1 MVQIYIRL
9 FLDVW
14 RIVTCI
20 TFGTFLACKTKETT
34 SKYLHD
40 EVNQQ
45 NHSTLLHFKK
55 QGNTKNNRLNFLRVK
70 KEFYAG
76 LCIFQPH
83 TPYSML
89 LARFKIW
96 RRTQTP
102 RGGLPRKNDG
112 SARRKFSENTLKGT
126 RITPDGRGFQ
136 TFLPLRGTN
145 LKQHKNRHFD
155 HFFSPSNTFSS
166 SWFL

>member
-1 MVQIYIRL
+1 MIQIYLRL

-40 EVNQQ
+40 EVTQQ

-96 RRTQTP
+96 GRTQTL

-112 SARRKFSENTLKGT
+112 SARRKFEIRWAWLSNIFTPKRYQFKTTQQPTLW
-126 RITPDGRGFQ
+126 PYF
-136 TFLPLRGTN
+136 FL
-145 LKQHKNRHFD
+145 
-155 HFFSPSNTFSS
+155 SNAFSS

>member
-1 MVQIYIRL
+1 MIQIYLRL

-20 TFGTFLACKTKETT
+20 MFGTFLACKTKETT

-40 EVNQQ
+40 EVTQQ

-96 RRTQTP
+96 GRTQTP

-112 SARRKFSENTLKGT
+112 STRRKFEIRWAWLPNIFTPKRYQFKTTQEPTLW
-126 RITPDGRGFQ
+126 P
-136 TFLPLRGTN
+136 
-145 LKQHKNRHFD
+145 
-155 HFFSPSNTFSS
+155 FFSPSNTFSS
-166 SWFL
+166 SRFL